1 MTFLEGLELR
11 GILKILRVCV
21 GQALWGCITVSYIF
35 FYVVAI
41 IAGAILC
48 GCPHRKSA
56 HVPGGRKGLPLLS

>member
-11 GILKILRVCV
+11 GIKNIKGLCGAGIV
-21 GQALWGCITVSYIF
+21 GVYNRFVYF

-56 HVPGGRKGLPLLS
+56 HVPGDRKGLPLLS